1 MVDANGH
8 EMRGQATELLQ
19 ALIRNECVNDGTP
32 ESGEE
37 VRNADLLAG
46 YLEGGEV
53 TVERFA
59 PIAGRS
65 SVVARIE
72 GSDPT
77 APALCL
83 MGHTDVVPVSPSGWS
98 RDPFGGEL
106 VRNTDGV
113 DEVWGRGAIDMLNM
127 TSTMAVAFKRLASQG
142 WRPRGTLIYFGVAD
156 EEAGGTYGA
165 RWMVDEHWDAVGA
178 EYVLTEMGGWPLG
191 DHDPRRVW
199 VTAAEKGIGW
209 RQLRVRGTPGHG
221 SMPHGADNA
230 LVTAA
235 EVVRRLTEHRPTAA
249 IGEHWRNWVETA
261 DVPDEV
267 RADLLDPE
275 RIWSGLETL
284 PPKTAAR
291 CHAMTHTTISPNVAD
306 GGQKTNTIPD
316 AVDLDLDIRTLPG
329 VTDDD
334 VDLMLREILGD
345 LADRVEVSVH
355 GPTRPSSST
364 PAGNP
369 LWDALT
375 DATQVAYP
383 GAVLVPGLTSGGT
396 DSPFFRARGSIAYGA
411 GIFSESVTHE
421 KFASRFHG
429 HDERIDVESL
439 GLCADFWTHIAHHI
453 CD

>member
-1 MVDANGH
+1 
-8 EMRGQATELLQ
+8 
-19 ALIRNECVNDGTP
+19 
-32 ESGEE
+32 
-37 VRNADLLAG
+37 
-46 YLEGGEV
+46 
-53 TVERFA
+53 
-59 PIAGRS
+59 
-65 SVVARIE
+65 
-72 GSDPT
+72 
-77 APALCL
+77 
-83 MGHTDVVPVSPSGWS
+83 
-98 RDPFGGEL
+98 
-106 VRNTDGV
+106 
-113 DEVWGRGAIDMLNM
+113 
-127 TSTMAVAFKRLASQG
+127 MAVAFKRLAAQG

-165 RWMVDEHWDAVGA
+165 KWMVDEHWDAVGA

-209 RQLRVRGTPGHG
+209 RRLRVSGTPGHG
-221 SMPHGADNA
+221 SMPFGADNA

-235 EVVRRLTEHRPTAA
+235 EVVRRLTEFRPTAA
-249 IGEHWRNWVETA
+249 ICEHWRNWVETA

-267 RADLLDPE
+267 RADLLDPD

-284 PPKTAAR
+284 PTKTASR

-329 VTDDD
+329 VSDDD
-334 VDLMLREILGD
+334 VDVMLREILGD

-355 GPTRPSSST
+355 GPTRPSSNT
-364 PAGNP
+364 PVGNP

-375 DATQVAYP
+375 SATLVAYP

-396 DSPFFRARGSIAYGA
+396 DSPFFRAKGSIAYGA

-439 GLCADFWTHIAHHI
+439 GLCTDFWTHIAHEI